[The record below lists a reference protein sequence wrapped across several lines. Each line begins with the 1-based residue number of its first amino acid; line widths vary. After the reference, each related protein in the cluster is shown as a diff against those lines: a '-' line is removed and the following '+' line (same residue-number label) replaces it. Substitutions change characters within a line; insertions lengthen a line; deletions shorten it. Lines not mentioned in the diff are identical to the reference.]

1 MAITEANRR
10 RGELDAGR
18 GSGFNWK
25 VLKMERVLAFE
36 DPFVSPNRLFPCGS
50 GYNQNRYPIPGA
62 VPWGYRK
69 AKKNG
74 RKILKQLTFNELKPK
89 KNRENH
95 SVAFSRPG
103 QMPGRQA

>member
-50 GYNQNRYPIPGA
+50 GYNQNRYPIPEA
-62 VPWGYRK
+62 VLWGYVGLKKKRRLSRK
-69 AKKNG
+69 NM
-74 RKILKQLTFNELKPK
+74 INSELHLKYF
-89 KNRENH
+89 
-95 SVAFSRPG
+95 FD
-103 QMPGRQA
+103 